1 MRRSTVMMSL
11 SVTVFGLV
19 AALVVANL
27 FSVSILGVHLQSQ
40 TDLDAYSQE
49 VNLQRST
56 VFARRGTIYDANM
69 TILAEDVRSYT
80 LYAIVDPTR
89 PSMDGQQAYV
99 SDFESTASALA
110 PLLGLSTTYIIERLE
125 KADYQTEFGPKG
137 SDLSTAVKETIEALD
152 LPGLGFTETLSRVYP
167 QDTFASHLIGYIND
181 DENTPEKDAIGRM
194 GLEASLNNRL
204 KGINGLRIA
213 TVDSQGYVLPGTPE
227 RITPAQNGQSVV
239 LTLDKPLQD
248 QLQMTLNQ
256 IQQIV
261 TAQKAWGS
269 IVEVKTG
276 KILGIAQTENFNPN
290 LANPTS
296 FLSYTSQLLYEPGS
310 TMKTFTYAAAIEEGV
325 YDNEATFDSRPFY
338 YTIKDGKI
346 KRLTSSSGSLG
357 VIRNVS
363 NLNWGTISYEY
374 GYAVSSNVGMA
385 SLLTDRLDPELLKKH
400 LNNFH
405 FFEPV
410 NTDILPESL
419 AVSNISSLTDLL
431 HVSFGQGISVNMLQL
446 VQAYTAIMNQGT
458 MMKPYVVDRIVDS
471 TTHEVLE
478 QKTPSV
484 VGQPISAST
493 ANTMVDL
500 MRKAALNPDSGVRYY
515 DIPAAHVF
523 GKTGTAQVYKDGAYA
538 KDEYIYSV
546 ILGLPYEDPQYLVY
560 VAVDGYMSGSTT
572 RQYREAIKSILNA
585 IALRKLTPQ
594 NGENDVLTT
603 GIVPRVINHSLSYAL
618 SQLQALTNP
627 VVVIGSGNAVIQQV
641 PSPLTR
647 VLSNQRVFVLT
658 SRDAVLMPDMH
669 GWSKKDALTFFSL
682 IGCQFIIDGS
692 GSVITQ
698 SVPVGTLIPD
708 GEVILVTLS
717 S

>member
-1 MRRSTVMMSL
+1 MRRSTVMMSC
-11 SVTVFGLV
+11 SVTVFGLI
-19 AALVVANL
+19 AALVVVNL

-49 VNLQRST
+49 VNQQRST
-56 VFARRGTIYDANM
+56 VFARRGTLYDSNM
-69 TILAEDVRSYT
+69 IILAEDVRSYT
-80 LYAIVDPTR
+80 LYAIVDPNR
-89 PSMDGQQAYV
+89 PSMDGLQAYV
-99 SDFESTASALA
+99 SDYPTTAQALA
-110 PLLGLSTTYIIERLE
+110 PLLGLTEAYIIERLE
-125 KADYQTEFGPKG
+125 KASYQTEFGPKG
-137 SDLSTAVKETIEALD
+137 SDLTPAIKEAIEALN

-167 QDTFASHLIGYIND
+167 QEQFASHLIGYVND

-194 GLEASLNNRL
+194 GLEASLNARL

-227 RITPAQNGQSVV
+227 RITPAQNGQSIV

-248 QLQMTLNQ
+248 QLQLTLNQ

-261 TAQKAWGS
+261 TAKKAWGS

-276 KILGIAQTENFNPN
+276 KILGIAQTESFDPN
-290 LANPTS
+290 LGNPTD

-325 YDNEATFDSRPFY
+325 YDNDATFDSRPFY

-346 KRLTSSSGSLG
+346 KRLTSSSGSFG

-363 NLNWGTISYEY
+363 NLNWGTITYEY

-419 AVSNISSLTDLL
+419 AVSNISSLSDLL
-431 HVSFGQGISVNMLQL
+431 HVSFGQGISVSMLQL
-446 VQAYTAIMNQGT
+446 IQAYTAIMNQGT
-458 MMKPYVVDRIVDS
+458 MMKPYVVDRLVDS
-471 TTHEVLE
+471 NTHEVLE
-478 QKTPSV
+478 QRTPTV

-493 ANTMVDL
+493 AQTMVDL

-515 DIPAAHVF
+515 DIPAAEVF

-546 ILGLPYEDPQYLVY
+546 ILGLPYDDPQYLVY
-560 VAVDGYMSGSTT
+560 VAVDGYMSGSIT

-585 IALRKLTPQ
+585 IALRKLTPE
-594 NGENDVLTT
+594 NGQSDVLTQVS
-603 GIVPRVINHSLSYAL
+603 IPRVVNHSVNYAT
-618 SQLQALTNP
+618 SQLYGLNNP
-627 VVVIGSGNAVIQQV
+627 VVIIGSGTSIIQQV
-641 PSPLTR
+641 PAPLTT
-647 VLSNQRVFVLT
+647 VLSNQRIFLLT
-658 SRDAVLMPDMH
+658 SRDAVIMPDMS

-682 IGCQFIIDGS
+682 TGHQFIIDGTGTVKS
-692 GSVITQ
+692 Q
-698 SVPVGTLIPD
+698 SVPSGTLIPTD
-708 GEVILVTLS
+708 EVILVTLTP
-717 S
+717 